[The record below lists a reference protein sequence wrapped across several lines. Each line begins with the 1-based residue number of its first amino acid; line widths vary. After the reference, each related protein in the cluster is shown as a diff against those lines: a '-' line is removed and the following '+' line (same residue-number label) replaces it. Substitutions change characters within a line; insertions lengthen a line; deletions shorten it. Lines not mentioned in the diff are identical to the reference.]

1 MPNPNPKTE
10 QLAKG
15 RGKRPKLNN
24 QTVGMRMSAQTR
36 QQLENIAQSY
46 DCLYGGKPWIAGL
59 LERIAAGE
67 LMVVPTPP
75 PLPAPEL
82 PAPEQENSLEIINP
96 KQMMR
101 QHLQNKH
108 YKPDNSAPNDAPNRT
123 SSQNSDVS
131 GNASRSRAEAGVE

>member
-24 QTVGMRMSAQTR
+24 HTVGMRMSLQTR

-46 DCLYGGKPWIAGL
+46 DCTYGGKPWIAGL
-59 LERIAAGE
+59 LERIARGE
-67 LMVVPTPP
+67 LMVVPAPP
-75 PLPAPEL
+75 PLPQP
-82 PAPEQENSLEIINP
+82 PAENSLDIVNP

-101 QHLQNKH
+101 QHLHNKH
-108 YKPDNSAPNDAPNRT
+108 YKPAQSASHDASHHSGTANSP
-123 SSQNSDVS
+123 VS
-131 GNASRSRAEAGVE
+131 RDASRSRAEAGME